1 MKTYIHS
8 NRTTKAILVTACL
21 FFLGTVFLS
30 GCEKEEIDPAKQP
43 IARAIKA
50 IGGMKRASGWTTRT
64 EKGLLKVNWPGWGHL
79 QADCSRFVK
88 KPDKIKIDRDFS
100 AYDHPFFQ
108 NYYYNAGEGWY
119 MVNLNSRQSPQITE
133 RLKVV
138 LERIDDIAYYAA
150 NCDTFFLVP
159 DVPDDSLLAGATFER
174 VGCIHDSDTVFYDI
188 DRDTHLPVRKIE
200 DGTTVSILEDY
211 RKTCG
216 LKVPFMV
223 TIYEN
228 GRKSQEYIWKEITF
242 NKEISDDIFEEYR
255 PPKPPVEPGE
265 EES

>member
-1 MKTYIHS
+1 LE
-8 NRTTKAILVTACL
+8 KAVLLVACL
-21 FFLGTVFLS
+21 FFTGAVLLS
-30 GCEKEEIDPAKQP
+30 GCEKEETDPAKRP

-50 IGGMKRASGWTTRT
+50 IGGIKRASGWTTRT

-133 RLKVV
+133 RLR
-138 LERIDDIAYYAA
+138 EYMTTIDDIAYYAA
-150 NCDTFFLVP
+150 QCDTFFLVP
-159 DVPDDSLLAGATFER
+159 DVPDDSLLASESFER
-174 VGCIHDSDTVFYDI
+174 VGCIHEGDTVLYDI
-188 DRDTHLPVRKIE
+188 DRDSHLPVRKIE
-200 DGTTVSILEDY
+200 NGTTVSMMEDY

-216 LKVPFMV
+216 MKVPYRV
-223 TIYEN
+223 TVYEN
-228 GRKSQEYIWKEITF
+228 GRKSQEYLWEEITF
-242 NKEISDDIFEEYR
+242 NKEISDEIFEEHR
-255 PPKPPVEPGE
+255 PPKQPDESDQGE
-265 EES
+265 S